1 MRTESGVSP
10 THVTLLI
17 GAFLLLSVPAM
28 FLPELS
34 DEEALHATISREM
47 LQNNDFVTPRF
58 QGSDMLVG
66 PMCAWVLSLIS
77 TTVGLNEIS
86 TIVGLNEV
94 TIRLV
99 GILPTVLLALICMY
113 TVGRVVPGGSALA
126 TGAAVC
132 SSLAAIHIGGAAEND
147 MLFALFINAAW
158 ISFYFLSRE
167 RKRWMYAWGTAH
179 LLLVCALLTGG
190 IQALFFFYFP
200 LLLMRRPLKVIRRL
214 GKPEHLMPLA
224 VLAVGMICWLLL
236 VPSVKEEVVR
246 LFQEFTPAEHAI
258 GYLRRVVEF
267 PLRTV
272 LGFVP
277 WAFLAWPG
285 FCAAFQPLEKNP
297 VLCQYLRTIACSL
310 FYFFWI
316 IPASD
321 SRVLLPLIGPVAILL
336 GMNYQ
341 LLIRRYSRQLRMLPL
356 ALSGIAV
363 AGIIATAVIGVL
375 LRLQVIAW
383 QVPTPMILVTGG
395 CMLVAAGIVTAVWL
409 GRRKAPVWLLVAGSV
424 MAVQLTA
431 VGFQVYNRLY
441 NSHSR
446 DFAASISKGLPDKVT
461 VYEIIPGHDLY
472 PSACYYLDRPVKRLN
487 DIADLPVGAKNVYVL
502 GRHRMPESPFYEL
515 DKFSDVTEYK
525 KMKLCLWR
533 GVRRWP

>member
-1 MRTESGVSP
+1 MHTESGTSP

-34 DEEALHATISREM
+34 HEEALHATIAREM
-47 LQNNDFVTPRF
+47 LHNNDFVTPHF
-58 QGSDMLVG
+58 QGSAILVA
-66 PMCAWVLSLIS
+66 PMCAWMLSLIS
-77 TTVGLNEIS
+77 MTVGLNEA
-86 TIVGLNEV
+86 

-99 GILPTVLLALICMY
+99 GILPAVLLALICMF
-113 TVGRVVPGGSALA
+113 TVRRTVPGGGALA

-132 SSLAAIHIGGAAEND
+132 FSLAAIYIGGVAEND

-158 ISFYFLSRE
+158 ISFYLLSRE
-167 RKRWMYAWGTAH
+167 RKRWMYAWSTAH

-200 LLLMRRPLKVIRRL
+200 LLLMRRPLKIIRRL
-214 GKPEHLMPLA
+214 WKLEHLFPLA
-224 VLAVGMICWLLL
+224 VLLIGMICWLLL
-236 VPSVKEEVVR
+236 VPFVKEEVVR
-246 LFQEFTPAEHAI
+246 VFQEFTPAEHAV

-267 PLRTV
+267 PLRAV
-272 LGFVP
+272 IGFLP
-277 WAFLAWPG
+277 WVFLAWPG
-285 FCAAFQPLEKNP
+285 FCAAFHPLEKNP
-297 VLCQYLRTIACSL
+297 VLCQYLRTIVYSL

-321 SRVLLPLIGPVAILL
+321 SKVLLPLIGPVAILL

-363 AGIIATAVIGVL
+363 AGIIATAVTGVL
-375 LRLQVIAW
+375 LRLQVITW
-383 QVPTPMILVTGG
+383 QVPTPMILVTSG
-395 CMLVAAGIVTAVWL
+395 CMLAAAGIVTAVWL
-409 GRRKAPVWLLVAGSV
+409 NRRKAPVWLLVAGSV

-431 VGFQVYNRLY
+431 VGSFQVYNHLY

-446 DFAASISKGLPDKVT
+446 DFAHGFSTSLPPGIT

-472 PSACYYLDRPVKRLN
+472 PSECYYLNRRVVRLN
-487 DIADLPVGAKNVYVL
+487 NIKDLPVRAKNVYVL
-502 GRHRMPESPFYEL
+502 GRHRMPISPFYEWHEL
-515 DKFSDVTEYK
+515 SDITEYK
-525 KMKLCLWR
+525 KMKLRLWE
-533 GVRRWP
+533 GVRR